1 MLFDTHAHFDDEQF
15 DNDRDTVLKS
25 LKDYGVC
32 NIINIGADMKGS
44 YDSVK
49 IAEDYDFAYATV
61 GVHPHYAKD
70 MTEADLLKL
79 KELAKNKKVVAIG
92 EIGLDYHY
100 DDGENSEVQKKWFMR
115 QLSLA
120 EELNLPVVI
129 HDRESRGDCLEIL
142 KSKKKVNGV
151 VHCFSGSAET
161 AKEILALGMM
171 ISFTG
176 VITFKNARRA
186 IEALRV
192 IPLDRLMIETDAP
205 YMAPEPHRGERN
217 FSGYVEF
224 VARKMAEIKEVNY
237 EELARITNQNARRF
251 FGIEKEF

>member
-15 DNDRDTVLKS
+15 DSDRDAVLKS
-25 LKDYGVC
+25 LRDYGVS
-32 NIINIGADMKGS
+32 NIVNIGADMKGS

-79 KELAKNKKVVAIG
+79 KELAQNKKVVAIG

-100 DDGENSEVQKKWFMR
+100 DGGENSEVQKKWFIR

-120 EELNLPVVI
+120 EEMGMPVVI
-129 HDRESRGDCLEIL
+129 HDRESKGDCLEIL
-142 KSKKKVNGV
+142 KARKKVNGV

-161 AKEILALGMM
+161 AKELLALGMM

-186 IEALRV
+186 IEALKV
-192 IPLDRLMIETDAP
+192 IPLDRLMIETDTP

-224 VARKMAEIKEVNY
+224 VARKMAEVKGVSY
-237 EELARITNQNARRF
+237 EELVRITNQNAMKF
-251 FGIEKEF
+251 FGIEKEL